1 MDKASLRDRDLSG
14 LADLAGSG
22 AAEARPTL
30 LRVRTRLFLDAAS
43 YSRDDIATFT
53 TLACGLVP
61 LVDADTRAFVAQ
73 ALAGHPAAPA
83 AVLEA
88 LLRSGGDAAAAVIAA
103 MPTLPERWR
112 EEVLASGDRQLLA
125 ALATRADLPTAVVR
139 DLAARSDE
147 AIMLA
152 IARNSATP
160 LPDAVIRDLTIR
172 ARRHV
177 PLARAL
183 LARPDL
189 PAMDAASLLPLAPV
203 RQRKAILTRL
213 AEQARVAPRRPR
225 PAGSAVT
232 RALIDHA
239 ADRDRLGFGVLIARA
254 IGLDAEGA
262 ARVLT
267 DPTGELLALALI
279 VAGLTPDEAVRIF
292 LTLEPA
298 IARSVE
304 TVFTLTERVRTT
316 DAETALLALEACLGK
331 RLDRAGGRGA
341 GHVPAMAPS
350 RSPERAAADASPSV
364 KGERESVRRQG

>member
-1 MDKASLRDRDLSG
+1 MDESSLRDRDLSG
-14 LADLAGSG
+14 LADLAGTG

-43 YSRDDIATFT
+43 HSSEDIATFSA
-53 TLACGLVP
+53 LACGLIP

-73 ALAGHPAAPA
+73 ALASHAAAPL

-88 LLRSGGDAAAAVIAA
+88 LLRSGGDAAAAVVAA

-112 EEVLASGDRQLLA
+112 EEVLASGDPQRLA
-125 ALATRADLPTAVVR
+125 ALAMRADLPAAIVR
-139 DLAARSDE
+139 ELAARGDE
-147 AIMLA
+147 AVMLGL
-152 IARNSATP
+152 ARNAAAP
-160 LPDAVIRDLTIR
+160 LPDDVFRDMTMR
-172 ARRHV
+172 ARRHI

-189 PAMDAASLLPLAPV
+189 PALDAAALLPLAPAG
-203 RQRKAILTRL
+203 QRTDILARL
-213 AEQARVAPRRPR
+213 GEQARVAPRRPR
-225 PAGSAVT
+225 PAGSAVIQ
-232 RALIDHA
+232 ALVSHA
-239 ADRDRLGFGVLIARA
+239 AHGDRLGFGVLIATT

-267 DPTGELLALALI
+267 DPSGELLALALI

-331 RLDRAGGRGA
+331 RLDHAAGRGA
-341 GHVPAMAPS
+341 SHVPAMAPS
-350 RSPERAAADASPSV
+350 GSTSRTAAGAPQPATVERNPA
-364 KGERESVRRQG
+364 RRQG

>member
-1 MDKASLRDRDLSG
+1 MDESSLRDRDLSG

-30 LRVRTRLFLDAAS
+30 LRVHTRLFLDAAS
-43 YSRDDIATFT
+43 HSGDDIVTFT
-53 TLACGLVP
+53 TLACGLIP

-73 ALAGHPAAPA
+73 ALASHPAAPR
-83 AVLEA
+83 AVLET

-103 MPTLPERWR
+103 VPTLPDRWR
-112 EEVLASGDRQLLA
+112 EEVLASGDRQLLP
-125 ALATRADLPTAVVR
+125 ALATRADLPAATVR
-139 DLAARSDE
+139 ELAALGDE

-152 IARNSATP
+152 IARNTAAP
-160 LPDAVIRDLTIR
+160 VPDEVLRDLTTR
-172 ARRHV
+172 ARQHA
-177 PLARAL
+177 PLACAL

-189 PAMDAASLLPLAPV
+189 PALDAAALLPFAPAG
-203 RQRKAILTRL
+203 QRKDILARL
-213 AEQARVAPRRPR
+213 AEQARVAPRRTR

-232 RALIDHA
+232 RALIGHA
-239 ADRDRLGFGVLIARA
+239 ADHDRLGFGVVIATT

-267 DPTGELLALALI
+267 DPSGELLALALI

-292 LTLEPA
+292 LTLEPT

-316 DAETALLALEACLGK
+316 DAETALLALEACLGR
-331 RLDRAGGRGA
+331 RLDRAGGRGTS
-341 GHVPAMAPS
+341 HVPAMAPS
-350 RSPERAAADASPSV
+350 GSPERAATDASQPAKV
-364 KGERESVRRQG
+364 EREPVRRQG